1 MGIDGGG
8 RDRGTEK
15 LTGKEPMDEMKDG
28 KMVSHAELNN
38 TCRGDLNLRHLSED
52 SVPGT

>member
-15 LTGKEPMDEMKDG
+15 PTGKEPMDEMKDG
-28 KMVSHAELNN
+28 KWCPMKSSTTLVMV
-38 TCRGDLNLRHLSED
+38 T
-52 SVPGT
+52 